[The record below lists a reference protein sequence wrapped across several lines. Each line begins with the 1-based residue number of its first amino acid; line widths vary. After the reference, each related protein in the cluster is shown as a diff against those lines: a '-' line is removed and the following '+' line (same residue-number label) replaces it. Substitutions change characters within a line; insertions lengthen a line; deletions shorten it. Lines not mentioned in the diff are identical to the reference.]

1 MSPLR
6 KEQTPSRVAGRHVAI
21 TGGSSGIGL
30 ATATKL
36 AAAGAHLVILARDQA
51 RLDAAAAAIDAVKH
65 PSALPCL
72 AIACDVADADQ
83 VTQAFETLAAASR
96 SPEILINSAGVTEP
110 GYFDRQSMEVFER
123 MMRVNYFGTLQAIRA
138 ALPAM
143 QARRGGHIV
152 NVSSVAGFLG
162 VFGYSGYTAS
172 KYAVWG
178 LSEVLRGELR
188 PHGITVSVVCP
199 PDADTPMLHEEI
211 RFRPA
216 ETVAIARAMKP
227 MSAEAVADAIVSGIV
242 RRQFQILPGLETK
255 FLHAILRICRP
266 LVWWVV
272 DRKAGATTANR
283 S

>member
-1 MSPLR
+1 M
-6 KEQTPSRVAGRHVAI
+6 VAGRHVAI

-36 AAAGAHLVILARDQA
+36 AASGAHVVILGRHQG

-65 PSALPCL
+65 PSTLSCL
-72 AIACDVADADQ
+72 ALACDVADADQ
-83 VTQAFETLAAASR
+83 VTRAFEAMAAASR

-123 MMRVNYFGTLQAIRA
+123 MMRVNYFGTVQAIQA
-138 ALPAM
+138 ALSAM
-143 QARRGGHIV
+143 KARRHGHIV

-211 RFRPA
+211 KFRPA
-216 ETVAIARAMKP
+216 ETVAIAGTMKP
-227 MSAEAVADAIVSGIV
+227 MSAEAVADAIVKGIV
-242 RRQFQILPGLETK
+242 RRRFQVLPGLETK
-255 FLHAILRICRP
+255 GLHTILRICRP

-272 DRKAGATTANR
+272 DRKAAAATPHG